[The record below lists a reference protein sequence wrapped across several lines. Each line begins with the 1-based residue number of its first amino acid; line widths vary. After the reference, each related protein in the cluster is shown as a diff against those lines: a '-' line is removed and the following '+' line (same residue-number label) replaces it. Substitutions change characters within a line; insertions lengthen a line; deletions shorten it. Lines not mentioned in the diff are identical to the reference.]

1 MEFLGLTWVFIYF
14 LLFSQ
19 CSLII
24 VNGTLTSK
32 SPSVTTVAFFYR
44 QQIKDTTQP
53 RTRMLC
59 SSTLNPY
66 EILHISHLQ
75 LFKTLLRCHFCLVH
89 FLKEEKRF
97 LPSPS
102 FFNPFP
108 QHQISCSW
116 LLLCILT
123 ASLSYPSHETH
134 CAAKQITLVPH
145 SCTGELQQL
154 CYSQYVGGSTAPRLR
169 DRLLESN
176 HKHFYR
182 SFIIYHFHDP
192 GKLFNHGVSEFP
204 LL

>member
-89 FLKEEKRF
+89 FLKEERGFYPHQVSSTHF
-97 LPSPS
+97 LSTKSPAAGCS
-102 FFNPFP
+102 CAFSRHPFP
-108 QHQISCSW
+108 TPPMK
-116 LLLCILT
+116 LT
-123 ASLSYPSHETH
+123 AQQNRSPLFPTPVQENCSSSVIHSTWE
-134 CAAKQITLVPH
+134 AAQH
-145 SCTGELQQL
+145 
-154 CYSQYVGGSTAPRLR
+154 R
-169 DRLLESN
+169 D
-176 HKHFYR
+176 
-182 SFIIYHFHDP
+182 
-192 GKLFNHGVSEFP
+192 
-204 LL
+204 